1 GLVIYQ
7 EPEVRQYKALIE
19 TSRGR
24 LAELE
29 TEFGV
34 EKAKIE
40 SVRAALFKVLRPLYE
55 ERDNLTLLIEYR
67 TIFIDRLLS
76 EGEEAAEEAS
86 GEYGKASREQEEE
99 YDSTASQL
107 EGKKELSEEEETKLK
122 QLWRKLVNLFHP
134 DRHEDDPE
142 KRRTFEL
149 LTGVINDAKERG
161 DIDLLEKIAK
171 DPEAFILQQGW
182 ASVSL
187 DDSEGAQKVRALYE
201 HLQVRIL
208 TLIEVIDA
216 LKQSPDY
223 ELYMFEKEKAGTIDE
238 VIDGQK
244 QALEEAL
251 VNLRAEAEKKA
262 KEIEELT
269 GNAPGDM
276 LVY

>member
-1 GLVIYQ
+1 V
-7 EPEVRQYKALIE
+7 VDS
-19 TSRGR
+19 SR
-24 LAELE
+24 
-29 TEFGV
+29 
-34 EKAKIE
+34 
-40 SVRAALFKVLRPLYE
+40 RA
-55 ERDNLTLLIEYR
+55 
-67 TIFIDRLLS
+67 
-76 EGEEAAEEAS
+76 
-86 GEYGKASREQEEE
+86 GK
-99 YDSTASQL
+99 
-107 EGKKELSEEEETKLK
+107 
-122 QLWRKLVNLFHP
+122 
-134 DRHEDDPE
+134 
-142 KRRTFEL
+142 
-149 LTGVINDAKERG
+149 RG

-187 DDSEGAQKVRALYE
+187 DDLEGAQKVRALYE

-238 VIDGQK
+238 VIGGQK
-244 QALEEAL
+244 QALEEEL
-251 VNLRAEAEKKA
+251 VNLRTEAEKKA

>member
-1 GLVIYQ
+1 MVDS
-7 EPEVRQYKALIE
+7 
-19 TSRGR
+19 SR
-24 LAELE
+24 
-29 TEFGV
+29 
-34 EKAKIE
+34 
-40 SVRAALFKVLRPLYE
+40 RA
-55 ERDNLTLLIEYR
+55 
-67 TIFIDRLLS
+67 
-76 EGEEAAEEAS
+76 
-86 GEYGKASREQEEE
+86 GK
-99 YDSTASQL
+99 
-107 EGKKELSEEEETKLK
+107 
-122 QLWRKLVNLFHP
+122 
-134 DRHEDDPE
+134 
-142 KRRTFEL
+142 
-149 LTGVINDAKERG
+149 RG

-187 DDSEGAQKVRALYE
+187 DDLEGAQKVRALYE

-238 VIDGQK
+238 VIGGQK
-244 QALEEAL
+244 QALEEEL
-251 VNLRAEAEKKA
+251 VNLRTEAEKKA